1 VHDGVWTPLAEEPR
15 QATATDV
22 AALESR
28 GAIDELAAPGA
39 QIVDDAN
46 LVVLLEEPIDDVRA
60 DESGPAGDKDFHR
73 ASRRGIAHSV
83 DHDVRRISTA
93 AGDWRSER
101 RAVLRSETMVATK
114 KRILIVDDEPLI
126 IEVLSEHFKEAYD
139 IETAMNG
146 TDALAAVVR
155 QRPDLMLLDI
165 NMPRM
170 NGVEVLKDVKKI
182 DESIAVIM
190 VTANEQVSL
199 AADALKSGAFG
210 YVPKP
215 FDFRYLD
222 HMVATIFD
230 ALAPRRR

>member
-1 VHDGVWTPLAEEPR
+1 M
-15 QATATDV
+15 
-22 AALESR
+22 S
-28 GAIDELAAPGA
+28 
-39 QIVDDAN
+39 
-46 LVVLLEEPIDDVRA
+46 
-60 DESGPAGDKDFHR
+60 
-73 ASRRGIAHSV
+73 
-83 DHDVRRISTA
+83 
-93 AGDWRSER
+93 
-101 RAVLRSETMVATK
+101 TK

-126 IEVLSEHFKEAYD
+126 VEVLTEHFKDTYD
-139 IETAMNG
+139 IETATNG

-199 AADALKSGAFG
+199 AADALKSGALG

-215 FDFRYLD
+215 IDFRYLD
-222 HMVATIFD
+222 QMVATIFD
-230 ALAPRRR
+230 APAPRRR

>member
-1 VHDGVWTPLAEEPR
+1 MT
-15 QATATDV
+15 
-22 AALESR
+22 
-28 GAIDELAAPGA
+28 
-39 QIVDDAN
+39 
-46 LVVLLEEPIDDVRA
+46 
-60 DESGPAGDKDFHR
+60 
-73 ASRRGIAHSV
+73 
-83 DHDVRRISTA
+83 
-93 AGDWRSER
+93 
-101 RAVLRSETMVATK
+101 ATK

-126 IEVLSEHFKEAYD
+126 IEVLAEHFKSKYE
-139 IETAMNG
+139 IESAMNG
-146 TDALAAVVR
+146 TDALAAVLR

-182 DESIAVIM
+182 DDSITVIM

-222 HMVATIFD
+222 HMVATIFES
-230 ALAPRRR
+230 ARSRH

>member
-1 VHDGVWTPLAEEPR
+1 MAR
-15 QATATDV
+15 
-22 AALESR
+22 
-28 GAIDELAAPGA
+28 
-39 QIVDDAN
+39 
-46 LVVLLEEPIDDVRA
+46 
-60 DESGPAGDKDFHR
+60 
-73 ASRRGIAHSV
+73 
-83 DHDVRRISTA
+83 
-93 AGDWRSER
+93 
-101 RAVLRSETMVATK
+101 K

-126 IEVLSEHFKEAYD
+126 IEVLSEHFKERYD
-139 IETAMNG
+139 VATAMNG

-155 QRPDLMLLDI
+155 DRPDLMLLDI

-230 ALAPRRR
+230 AAAPRRR